1 MFVEI
6 LTPDNTLFSGEA
18 ELVTLPGSKGSFQVK
33 HNHAAL
39 ISSLNAGT
47 IEVKSSTSSNT
58 FDVKGGLV
66 EVLANKVTVLV

>member
-18 ELVTLPGSKGSFQVK
+18 ELVTLPGSTGSFQVK

-39 ISSLNAGT
+39 ISSLQPGT
-47 IEVKSSTSSNT
+47 IEVKSSSSNNS
-58 FDVKGGLV
+58 FNISGGLV
-66 EVLANKVTVLV
+66 EVISNKVTVLV

>member
-6 LTPDNTLFSGEA
+6 LTPDTTLFTGDA
-18 ELVTLPGSKGSFQVK
+18 ELVTLPGSNGSFQVK

-47 IEVKSSTSSNT
+47 IEVKSNASNKSFT
-58 FDVKGGLV
+58 ITGGLV
-66 EVLANKVTVLV
+66 EVLSNKVTVLV